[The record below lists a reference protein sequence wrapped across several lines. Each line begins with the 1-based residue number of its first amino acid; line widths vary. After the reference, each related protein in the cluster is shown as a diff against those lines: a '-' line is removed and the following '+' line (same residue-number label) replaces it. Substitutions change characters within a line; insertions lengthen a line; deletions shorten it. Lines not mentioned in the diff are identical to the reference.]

1 MLSAAIWQVCVIRLE
16 QVKPQNW
23 PDRMGEADMIAA
35 ITGALIVA
43 IKLVVIAQF
52 RRA

>member
-16 QVKPQNW
+16 QVKP
-23 PDRMGEADMIAA
+23 DRIGDAKMIAA
-35 ITGALIVA
+35 IAGATIVA
-43 IKLVVIAQF
+43 IKLVVIAQL